1 MRILICGARGFVGRH
16 LEQALSAAK
25 HEVLRGVRRP
35 LTARDV
41 AIDFTRDTE
50 VELWKARLVGVDAV
64 VNAVGVLRDTPTTPM
79 ALIHDRVPRAL
90 FTACA
95 ESGVSRIVH
104 FSALG
109 VGEGV
114 GGRLTTRYFSSREAA
129 EHHLQSLP
137 DAVSSLILRPSLIH
151 GAGGA
156 STALFLRLARLPLLA
171 LPAGLNA
178 RVQPVHIDDL
188 TEAVVRWLDNAQPE
202 RLAVAAV
209 GAEAIDLGGLL
220 ASYRS
225 QLGRKPARVLPL
237 PRGLLQLA
245 ARLGDRFPSSLLCSD
260 TLRML
265 EAGNTADP
273 APFTRLL
280 GRSPLGFR
288 EFIHPARQE
297 IQT

>member
-50 VELWKARLVGVDAV
+50 VELWKARLAGVDAV

-79 ALIHDRVPRAL
+79 EFIHDRVPRAL

-104 FSALG
+104 FSAL
-109 VGEGV
+109 GV

-151 GAGGA
+151 GAGSA
-156 STALFLRLARLPLLA
+156 STGLFLRLARLPILA
-171 LPAGLNA
+171 LPAGLDA
-178 RVQPVHIDDL
+178 RVQPVHIDDI
-188 TEAVVRWLDNAQPE
+188 TQAVVRWLDDAPTK
-202 RLAVAAV
+202 RLGVAAV

-225 QLGRKPARVLPL
+225 QLGRKSALVLPL
-237 PRGLLQLA
+237 PRGLVKLA

-265 EAGNTADP
+265 EAGNSADP
-273 APFTRLL
+273 TAFAALL
-280 GRSPLGFR
+280 GHPPLSFR
-288 EFIHPARQE
+288 EFLHIHHSE
-297 IQT
+297 NLT

>member
-50 VELWKARLVGVDAV
+50 VEPWKARLVGVDAI

-79 ALIHDRVPRAL
+79 EFIHDRVPRAL

-109 VGEGV
+109 VG
-114 GGRLTTRYFSSREAA
+114 GRLSTRYFSSREAA
-129 EHHLQSLP
+129 ERHLESLP
-137 DAVSSLILRPSLIH
+137 AAVSSLILRPSLIH

-156 STALFLRLARLPLLA
+156 STGLFLRLARLPLLA
-171 LPAGLNA
+171 LPAGLDA
-178 RVQPVHIDDL
+178 RVQPVHIDDI
-188 TEAVVRWLDNAQPE
+188 TQAVVRWLDNAQPE
-202 RLAVAAV
+202 RLTVAAV

-225 QLGRKPARVLPL
+225 QLGRKPALVLPL
-237 PRGLLQLA
+237 PGGLLQLA

-260 TLRML
+260 TLHML

-273 APFTRLL
+273 ALFTRLL

-297 IQT
+297 I

>member
-1 MRILICGARGFVGRH
+1 MRILICGAGGFVGRH

-50 VELWKARLVGVDAV
+50 VELWQARLAGVDAV

-109 VGEGV
+109 VGGQ
-114 GGRLTTRYFSSREAA
+114 LATRYFSSREAA
-129 EHHLQSLP
+129 ERHLQSLP
-137 DAVSSLILRPSLIH
+137 DALRSLILRPSLIH

-156 STALFLRLARLPLLA
+156 STRLFLRLARLPLLA
-171 LPAGLNA
+171 LPGGLNA
-178 RVQPVHIDDL
+178 RVQPVHIDDI
-188 TEAVVRWLDNAQPE
+188 TQAIVRWLGNTQPKQ
-202 RLAVAAV
+202 LGVAAV
-209 GAEAIDLGGLL
+209 GAEAVDLGGLL

-237 PRGLLQLA
+237 PRGLVKLA
-245 ARLGDRFPSSLLCSD
+245 ARLGDRFPSSMLCSD

-265 EAGNTADP
+265 EAGNSADP
-273 APFTRLL
+273 AAFAALL
-280 GRSPLGFR
+280 GRPPLSFR
-288 EFIHPARQE
+288 EFL
-297 IQT
+297 